1 MSNINLNASQE
12 SVLKIFSSAEEVYV
26 IPPYQRTYSW
36 GYNDYKQLYDDV
48 TTAFLN
54 NQDYFLGNMVLARG
68 KDSQDRPEV
77 VDGQQRL
84 ITLWLIIKVLSLLYP
99 EMSRLNRILESE
111 SIKSD
116 SSVCKIDSLV
126 IENNDKEI
134 LNMILQFD
142 LPAAEKHY
150 NIYRKNKSNFASSRQ
165 GILVALVRLYE
176 LFNEFFE
183 HLGESSRKK
192 AFIEFFLDRVFL
204 LPIELKDDTVAE
216 ANHSALVIFET
227 LNNRGLNLADADI
240 FKAEL
245 YRMAASANR
254 QKEFLD
260 AWQDIRN
267 ACDTLHMSLDDLFRY
282 YSHIVRAKEG
292 ITSSETSLRDFF
304 MSNSV
309 SPLKTASYDTIITD
323 LHRILSYVTRLREVA
338 RIRVDGFEEHGK
350 WLQVLFAYTNIYPRF
365 ALVCYVYFNGL
376 TPGDPFLDFLKSLV
390 RYYYQTGSAVSNVKY
405 ETYSINKRTALRH
418 FQNDYRVPDGMGEYL
433 IPSGATGRLTP
444 GLTLLAHYASGAT
457 FMEKYY
463 TNKLLV
469 NRDLDTLAIDFSE
482 YGNSNLGYIL
492 ENNYISDRN
501 MAGMNLDGRMEDF
514 CRANNMDAITVEADE
529 YFIGDILNSR
539 KLKMRAVLADFF
551 EGKV

>member
-48 TTAFLN
+48 TSAFLN

-126 IENNDKEI
+126 IENNDSEI
-134 LNMILQFD
+134 LNEILQID
-142 LPAAEKHY
+142 LSTTESLYSSYRRNKRGFAASNK
-150 NIYRKNKSNFASSRQ
+150 NILAAF
-165 GILVALVRLYE
+165 IRLYG
-176 LFNEFFE
+176 LFNEFFGN
-183 HLGESSRKK
+183 LGESSRKK
-192 AFIEFFLDRVFL
+192 AFIEFFLDSVYL
-204 LPIELKDDTVAE
+204 LPIELKNDTVVE
-216 ANHSALVIFET
+216 ANHSALIIFET

-245 YRMAASANR
+245 YRMAATGNR

-267 ACDTLHMSLDDLFRY
+267 SCDRLHMSLDDLFRY
-282 YSHIVRAKEG
+282 YSHIIRAGEG
-292 ITSSETSLRDFF
+292 ITSPETSLRDFF
-304 MSNSV
+304 MNNSV
-309 SPLKTASYDTIITD
+309 SPLKTSSYEKVITD
-323 LHRILSYVTRLREVA
+323 LNLILYFVSNLQMASQNMLAGY
-338 RIRVDGFEEHGK
+338 EEHGK
-350 WLQVLFAYTNIYPRF
+350 WLQVLYAYTNTFPRF
-365 ALVCYVYFNGL
+365 ALVCYAYYNGM
-376 TPGDPFLDFLKSLV
+376 DPDERFLVFLKSLV

-405 ETYSINKRTALRH
+405 ETYSINKRTA
-418 FQNDYRVPDGMGEYL
+418 FNQSQNDYRVLEGMGEY
-433 IPSGATGRLTP
+433 IISPGATGRLTA
-444 GLTLLAHYASGAT
+444 GLTLLAHYASGAPLA
-457 FMEKYY
+457 EKYY

-469 NRDLDTLAIDFSE
+469 NRDLDSLDITFPE
-482 YGNSNLGYIL
+482 YWGSNLSYIL
-492 ENNYISDRN
+492 ENNYISDIN
-501 MAGMNLDGRMEDF
+501 TIGLSRMSRLEDY
-514 CRANNMDAITVEADE
+514 CRVNNMTLGSGEE
-529 YFIGDILNSR
+529 NENSIGGILQQRRTTMR
-539 KLKMRAVLADFF
+539 KILADFF

>member
-126 IENNDKEI
+126 IENNDREI
-134 LNMILQFD
+134 LNEILNYE
-142 LPAAEKHY
+142 LSKVLELYTSYKRY
-150 NIYRKNKSNFASSRQ
+150 KRKFVNKEQR
-165 GILVALVRLYE
+165 ITVAFIQLYE
-176 LFNEFFE
+176 LFSMFFDNLKE
-183 HLGESSRKK
+183 NSNKK
-192 AFIEFFLDRVFL
+192 KFIEFFLDKIFL
-204 LPIELKDDTVAE
+204 LPIELKDNTVAE

-245 YRMAASANR
+245 YRMAAAEK
-254 QKEFLD
+254 KEMDFLD
-260 AWQDIRN
+260 SWIDIRTS
-267 ACDTLHMSLDDLFRY
+267 CDELEISLDDLFRY
-282 YSHIVRAKEG
+282 YSHILRAQAG
-292 ITSSETSLRDFF
+292 ITSPETNLRDFF
-304 MSNSV
+304 LNNSI
-309 SPLKTASYDTIITD
+309 SPLKNSRFNMVISD
-323 LHRILSYVTRLREVA
+323 LNLILSAISTLHMILHNNQVEF
-338 RIRVDGFEEHGK
+338 DEHAK
-350 WLQVLFAYTNIYPRF
+350 WIQVLYAYTNAYPKY
-365 ALVCYVYFNGL
+365 ALVCYAYFIGL
-376 TPGDPFLDFLKSLV
+376 NPDTRFLNFLKSLV
-390 RYYYQTGSAVSNVKY
+390 RYYYQTGSAISNVKY
-405 ETYSINKRTALRH
+405 ETYSINKRTATGII
-418 FQNDYRVPDGMGEYL
+418 QNDYSLMSGEAS
-433 IPSGATGRLTP
+433 IPTESTGRLTP
-444 GLTLLAHYASGAT
+444 GFTLLAHYASGRKLIT
-457 FMEKYY
+457 NYY
-463 TNKLLV
+463 VNKIIV
-469 NRDLDTLAIDFSE
+469 NKDLSE
-482 YGNSNLGYIL
+482 YSITSIELGNPNLSYIL
-492 ENNYISDRN
+492 ENHFISNEDTTGKHIEDRIAVYDKFYLFGHSE
-501 MAGMNLDGRMEDF
+501 MLTSKTHLLELLKARRKCMV
-514 CRANNMDAITVEADE
+514 AAI
-529 YFIGDILNSR
+529 
-539 KLKMRAVLADFF
+539 ADFF